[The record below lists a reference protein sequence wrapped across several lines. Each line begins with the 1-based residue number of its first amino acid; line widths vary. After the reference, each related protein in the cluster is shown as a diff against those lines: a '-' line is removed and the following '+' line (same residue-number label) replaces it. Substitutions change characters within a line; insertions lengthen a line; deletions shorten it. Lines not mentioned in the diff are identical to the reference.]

1 GRVAGLN
8 IITSGEPGTPAT
20 IRLHGIGNFG
30 DVTPLYIIDGV
41 QGDVNLI
48 NPYDIESLQVL
59 KDAGAYSIYGVR
71 GANGAIIITTK
82 KGKSGKAKISY
93 DFYIG
98 VQQPLK
104 KGLDLL
110 NPQEQAD
117 LEWLRFKNSGLAPGD
132 PGFGNPL

>member
-1 GRVAGLN
+1 MLQGRVAGLTVIN
-8 IITSGEPGTPAT
+8 SSVPGAPSQVY
-20 IRLHGIGNFG
+20 LHGIGNFG
-30 DVTPLYIIDGV
+30 NVTPLYIIDGV
-41 QGDVNLI
+41 EGSINNL

-71 GANGAIIITTK
+71 GANGAIVITTK

-98 VQQPLK
+98 LQQPLK

-117 LEWLRFKNSGLAPGD
+117 LEWLRFKNSGLSSRQSS
-132 PGFGNPL
+132 LW